1 MEEPAKTRKVEN
13 TAANAR
19 VVGRA
24 KDVKVRSA
32 GGGRGGKPGEK
43 GGESVRGG
51 RGRQAVEK

>member
-1 MEEPAKTRKVEN
+1 MEEPAKTRPVEN

-43 GGESVRGG
+43 GGESVREGG
-51 RGRQAVEK
+51 EGGKQ

>member
-1 MEEPAKTRKVEN
+1 MEEPAKTRPVEN
-13 TAANAR
+13 TDANAR

-43 GGESVRGG
+43 GREMYGREGG
-51 RGRQAVEK
+51 KQ